1 MRILIKNGRIW
12 DGERFC
18 DADILTDGEFISEID
33 SNISGPADWI
43 YDAAGEI
50 VTAGLVD
57 AHVHLRGISG
67 AAHSMY
73 PESACFPFGVTA
85 AADAGAVLGDRK
97 LLDALPVKICTFVPV
112 PVKNNHADFTRTEE
126 LLEQYGHHAIGLK
139 IYFDAAQNNISDI
152 TPLKEIC
159 QYAHERDL
167 KVMVHSSNSPVSM
180 AELSDTLDKGD
191 ILTHAFHGGVNNAA
205 EDGFASMVRAKARGV
220 VIDVGFAGY
229 KQVDFGIL
237 GAAISQGVLPDTIS
251 TDMTW
256 KGAYKRGGR
265 YGLTMCMSIAKTL
278 HMREEEIF
286 RAVTTSPARALG
298 RDDVW
303 GALKVGRY
311 ADIAVLKQTEE
322 SFHLTDYAGN
332 RIWNTQSYRCDLTIA
347 DGIVAYRD

>member
-12 DGERFC
+12 DGEKFY
-18 DADILTDGEFISEID
+18 DADVLTDGEFISRID
-33 SNISGPADWI
+33 SNISEPADWV
-43 YDAAGEI
+43 YDATGEI
-50 VTAGLVD
+50 VTAGLID

-85 AADAGAVLGDRK
+85 AADAGAVFGDQK
-97 LLDALPVKICTFVPV
+97 HLDALPVKTCTFVPV
-112 PVKNNHADFTRTEE
+112 PVKNNHADFARTKE

-139 IYFDAAQNNISDI
+139 IYFDTTQGNISDI

-159 QYAHERDL
+159 QYAHELGL

-180 AELSDTLDKGD
+180 AELLDTLDRGD
-191 ILTHAFHGGVNNAA
+191 ILTHAFHSGINNAA
-205 EDGFASMVRAKARGV
+205 EDGFSSMVRAKARGV

-237 GAAISQGVLPDTIS
+237 GAAISQGILPDTIS

-265 YGLTMCMSIAKTL
+265 YGLTMCMSIAEKL
-278 HMREEEIF
+278 HMSEEDIF
-286 RAVTTSPARALG
+286 RAVTTNPARALD
-298 RDDVW
+298 RSDVW
-303 GALKVGRY
+303 GALKVGRC
-311 ADIAVLKQTEE
+311 ADITVLRQAEE

-332 RIWNTQSYRCDLTIA
+332 CIWGTQSYRCDLTIA
-347 DGIVAYRD
+347 NGIVTYRD